1 MRFKAP
7 TKQENKQMN
16 IANIKVVLID
26 NHDSF
31 TYNLVDELRVLGLE
45 LKVFRNNVPSDTII
59 NQLAQYQSLG
69 PTLLLLSPGPG
80 APKDAG
86 NMPDVL
92 EKVKGQYPVL
102 GICLGHQ
109 AIIEA
114 YGGKVGRAENVM
126 HGKASLMT
134 HDFTPVF
141 KTLTNPLSIA
151 RYHSLVATS
160 VPDCLQVI
168 ASIDR
173 LPMAI
178 IHPTDNML
186 GFQFHP
192 ESILTC
198 DGSMLLSQAIT
209 YLTQNHANTH
219 ANDERDVLNIKEDS

>member
-1 MRFKAP
+1 MMDIR
-7 TKQENKQMN
+7 QL
-16 IANIKVVLID
+16 KVVLID

-31 TYNLVDELRVLGLE
+31 TYNLVDELRVMGVE
-45 LKVFRNNVPSDTII
+45 LKVFRNSVSTHNIMQ
-59 NQLAQYQSLG
+59 QLANYQAQG
-69 PTLLLLSPGPG
+69 PTLLMLSPGPG

-86 NMPDVL
+86 NMPQVIQA
-92 EKVKGQYPVL
+92 VKGKYPVL

-109 AIIEA
+109 AIVEA
-114 YGGKVGRAENVM
+114 YGGTVGRAENVM

-134 HDFTPVF
+134 HRFSAVF
-141 KTLTNPLSIA
+141 EGLANPISIA

-168 ASIDR
+168 ACIDK

-178 IHPTDNML
+178 IHQADNML

-198 DGSMLLSQAIT
+198 DGSLLLRQAMQ
-209 YLTQNHANTH
+209 YLAGNNQTAHQS
-219 ANDERDVLNIKEDS
+219 KE